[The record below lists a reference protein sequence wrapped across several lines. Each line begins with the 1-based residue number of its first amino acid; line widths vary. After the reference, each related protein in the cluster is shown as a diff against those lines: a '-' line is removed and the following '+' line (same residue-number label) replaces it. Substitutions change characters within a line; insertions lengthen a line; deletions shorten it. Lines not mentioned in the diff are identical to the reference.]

1 MRRGYRDTE
10 RHRRPWRRASAQLH
24 QHVPR
29 LLVSLSSTTDYKPRR
44 RVSTLRHL
52 FPIIMTLYA
61 HPHTVW
67 AMAASWET
75 LSFWFLQTFSLCGV
89 SFVVVFSD
97 PNRQSP
103 YINPHPDCKLSGQ
116 TQLLFSPLT
125 PPSPS
130 RTGHYKQTVNPVWS
144 VGPVGW
150 WGGLVDFKFGS
161 GRDFSGLK

>member
-1 MRRGYRDTE
+1 MTRSDTVGRR
-10 RHRRPWRRASAQLH
+10 RRASAQLH

-52 FPIIMTLYA
+52 FPITMTLYA
-61 HPHTVW
+61 HTQSESYGCYLGDPFILVL
-67 AMAASWET
+67 ADLFAAW
-75 LSFWFLQTFSLCGV
+75 C
-89 SFVVVFSD
+89 FVCFVCFFG

-116 TQLLFSPLT
+116 TQLLFSILT

-144 VGPVGW
+144 VGPVG
-150 WGGLVDFKFGS
+150 
-161 GRDFSGLK
+161 